1 MFVLIYFVLFDSVSD
16 TLTMTQ
22 VITGLAPTPPI
33 KLRVVNSTGDEVRGV
48 ELGDPLFLKV
58 EMLDE
63 SKFFND
69 IQIKL
74 LLFSTFI

>member
-1 MFVLIYFVLFDSVSD
+1 MLS
-16 TLTMTQ
+16 MTQ

-33 KLRVVNSTGDEVRGV
+33 KLRVVNSTGEEVRGV

-63 SKFFND
+63 SKFCHIIYYFNSSLCC
-69 IQIKL
+69 IN
-74 LLFSTFI
+74 